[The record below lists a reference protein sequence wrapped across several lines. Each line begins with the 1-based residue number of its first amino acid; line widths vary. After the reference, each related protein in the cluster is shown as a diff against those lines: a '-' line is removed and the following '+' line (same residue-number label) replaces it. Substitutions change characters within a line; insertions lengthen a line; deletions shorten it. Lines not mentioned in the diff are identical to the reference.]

1 MTKKKVGMRSKLA
14 AIAVLIAVLIMP
26 LYAASAESPTA
37 GENTNARTIEVAGN
51 GEAQAVPDLAT
62 LAVAI
67 ETQGP
72 TAAEAASRNASLA
85 QKVVEALKAKLGDK
99 GKISTGGYTL
109 DPEYNEPRRENE
121 KPMITGY
128 RAQNSITV
136 ETGSLELLGPLIDA
150 AIEAGANRVNA
161 LDFSLRDDTKART
174 EAIAKA
180 AKDAQSQAQAL
191 AASLGVKL
199 GPIVKAS
206 TVAQV
211 RPILGTGVRFAA
223 AIATSA
229 PTPVQPGEVT
239 VPATVSL
246 TYEIQ

>member
-1 MTKKKVGMRSKLA
+1 MKSKLA
-14 AIAVLIAVLIMP
+14 TIAMLMAMLIMP
-26 LYAASAESPTA
+26 LYVAFAQAPTP
-37 GENTNARTIEVAGN
+37 GDNTNARTIEVAGN
-51 GEAQAVPDLAT
+51 GEAQAMADPAT

-136 ETGSLELLGPLIDA
+136 ETGALELLGPLIDA
-150 AIEAGANRVNA
+150 AIDAGANRVNA

-223 AIATSA
+223 AMATSA

>member
-1 MTKKKVGMRSKLA
+1 MWPRPHHRPPARTRTYEPSRLRVMERRRPCRISPPSPSRSKRTDPPPPKPPAAPTPPPRAA
-14 AIAVLIAVLIMP
+14 AIEP
-26 LYAASAESPTA
+26 
-37 GENTNARTIEVAGN
+37 R
-51 GEAQAVPDLAT
+51 
-62 LAVAI
+62 
-67 ETQGP
+67 GP
-72 TAAEAASRNASLA
+72 PAPEAASRNASLA

-109 DPEYNEPRRENE
+109 DPEYNEPRRESE

-174 EAIAKA
+174 DDIAKA

-211 RPILGTGVRFAA
+211 RPIPVTGVRFAA
-223 AIATSA
+223 AMAASA

-246 TYEIQ
+246 TYE

>member
-1 MTKKKVGMRSKLA
+1 MRSKLA
-14 AIAVLIAVLIMP
+14 AIAVLMTMLIRP
-26 LYAASAESPTA
+26 LYVASAASPAA
-37 GENTNARTIEVAGN
+37 GENATVRTIEVAGN

-67 ETQGP
+67 ETHGP

-99 GKISTGGYTL
+99 GKISTGGYSL

-128 RAQNSITV
+128 RAENSITV
-136 ETGSLELLGPLIDA
+136 ETGGLAILGPLIDA
-150 AIEAGANRVNA
+150 AIDAGANRVNS

-174 EAIAKA
+174 DAIAKA

-199 GPIVKAS
+199 GPIIKAS
-206 TVAQV
+206 TVAEV
-211 RPILGTGVRFAA
+211 RPIPVRGVMLGAA
-223 AIATSA
+223 MARSA
-229 PTPVQPGEVT
+229 PTPVEAGEVT

-246 TYEIQ
+246 IYEIQ